1 MLSNNA
7 ASRIVPF
14 ARTAVLLAVFAFD
27 VGGCLLASFWCGEY
41 ARIQRYAVEGY
52 PLRGTYQ
59 NVNAGDNE
67 CFSAAFIPD
76 EDKDETGT
84 WQLTFISSTADRQ
97 WTLEGT
103 YRQTADPNIY
113 ELLDEDEGQVAVA
126 HLAYAT
132 RDGHDGELF
141 VSYGDKT
148 FVLPKISAVPAYYTD
163 FDAGQSSEP
172 ALSQG
177 GN

>member
-1 MLSNNA
+1 MLFDNSH
-7 ASRIVPF
+7 
-14 ARTAVLLAVFAFD
+14 ARAVRAAVLLVVFVFG

-84 WQLTFISSTADRQ
+84 WQLTFVNRTANRQ

-103 YRQTADPNIY
+103 YRQAADPNIY
-113 ELLDEDEGQVAVA
+113 ELLDTDGERVAMA

-132 RDGHDGELF
+132 RDGHNGELF
-141 VSYGDKT
+141 VSYESET
-148 FVLPKISAVPAYYTD
+148 FVLPKISADPAYYTD
-163 FDAGQSSEP
+163 FDAVQSSEP
-172 ALSQG
+172 TSSQD